1 MLSSSAEQCL
11 TAISE
16 FMVMFYWTC
25 RLRGQG
31 TKIIED
37 VLLVVV
43 NRIYCIVV
51 HLVFTTCSFQIELLI
66 ISVGKFSFL
75 SLYEQSYCF

>member
-1 MLSSSAEQCL
+1 MLSSIVEQCL
-11 TAISE
+11 IAIPE

-31 TKIIED
+31 TKNIED

-43 NRIYCIVV
+43 NLIYCIVV
-51 HLVFTTCSFQIELLI
+51 RLVFTTCSFRIELLI
-66 ISVGKFSFL
+66 ISVGKFHVFVVT
-75 SLYEQSYCF
+75 